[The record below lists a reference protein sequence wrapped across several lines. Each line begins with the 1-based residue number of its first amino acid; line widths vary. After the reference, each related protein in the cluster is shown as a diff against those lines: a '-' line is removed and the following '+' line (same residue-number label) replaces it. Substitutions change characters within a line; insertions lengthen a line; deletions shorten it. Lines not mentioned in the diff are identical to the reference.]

1 MKKLLNT
8 ALIGIFASG
17 LLACAA
23 EPPKETLEAMAP
35 TTINV
40 DGTEYQVKRSLHTTV
55 EGETSEGWSVVYE
68 GLAVSCPEPT
78 ELSCTNALKDFRG
91 G

>member
-1 MKKLLNT
+1 MKKLTNA
-8 ALIGIFASG
+8 ALVGLLGTG

-35 TTINV
+35 VSINV
-40 DGTEYQVKRSLHTTV
+40 DGTEYVVTRSLKTTV
-55 EGETSEGWSVVYE
+55 DGETSEGWSVVVD

-78 ELSCTNALKDFRG
+78 ELSCSNAVKDFNV
-91 G
+91 

>member
-1 MKKLLNT
+1 MKKLFNT
-8 ALIGIFASG
+8 ALIGIVATS

-35 TTINV
+35 TTVTV
-40 DGTEYQVKRSLHTTV
+40 DGTEYVVTRSLKTTV
-55 EGETSEGWSVVYE
+55 DGEESEGWSVVYE

-78 ELSCTNALKDFRG
+78 KLSCTNALKDFSG
-91 G
+91 S